1 MEPIRNLLLWPF
13 SILFRLV
20 TAIRNILYDKGF
32 ISSEEFGVPV
42 ICIGNITV
50 GGTGKTPHAEYIIS
64 LLRKEFRVALLSR
77 GYMRKSTGFRYVT
90 PSSSTADSGD
100 EPLQISR
107 KFTDIVVAVDTN
119 RINGI
124 QTILREHPKT
134 DIIILDDGF
143 QHRKVRP
150 GLSILLTDY
159 SRLMTRD
166 KLLPYGRLRESASQR
181 FRAGVIVVTKTPEN
195 ISDTEKLAIT
205 NELLTGEKQKVFFS
219 TIDYSALQP
228 VFDKAD
234 PVNLTSGD
242 QARTER
248 AAIIVTGIASPDP
261 LIKYLGKYFTEIRHL
276 RFPDH
281 HNFTWGDIEKIRK
294 TFEGMPFTEKMIVT
308 TEKDAVRFREFSN
321 IAGSLRKNLYCIPA
335 GVRFLNDDKREFD
348 KLILDYA
355 RKNK

>member
-1 MEPIRNLLLWPF
+1 MEPARNPLLWPF

-20 TAIRNILYDKGF
+20 TAIRNILYDKGI
-32 ISSEEFGVPV
+32 ISSEEFDVPV

-90 PSSSTADSGD
+90 PASSTAGSGD

-107 KFTDIVVAVDTN
+107 KFPDIVVAVDSN

-124 QTILREHPKT
+124 KTILREHPGT
-134 DIIILDDGF
+134 DVIILDDGF

-166 KLLPYGRLRESASQR
+166 KLLPYGRLRESPSQR
-181 FRAGVIVVTKTPEN
+181 LRAGVIVVTKTPEN
-195 ISDTEKLAIT
+195 ISDAEKIAIT

-219 TIDYSALQP
+219 AISYFGLQP
-228 VFDKAD
+228 VFENAD
-234 PVNLTSGD
+234 PGSQDTDGKDRN
-242 QARTER
+242 ER
-248 AAIIVTGIASPDP
+248 AALVVTGIASPDP
-261 LIKYLGKYFTEIRHL
+261 LIRYLEKHFSEIRHL

-281 HNFTWGDIEKIRK
+281 HNFTGGDIEKIRMAFK
-294 TFEGMPFTEKMIVT
+294 ETAMTDKIIIT

-321 IAGSLRKNLYCIPA
+321 IAASLKKHMYCIPA
-335 GVRFLNDDKREFD
+335 GVTFLNDDKREFD

>member
-1 MEPIRNLLLWPF
+1 MEPVRNPLLWPF

-20 TAIRNILYDKGF
+20 TAVRNILYDKGF
-32 ISSEEFGVPV
+32 ISSKKFSIPV

-77 GYMRKSTGFRYVT
+77 GYMRKSKGFRYVK
-90 PSSSTADSGD
+90 PSSSATDSGD

-107 KFTDIVVAVDTN
+107 KFPDIVVAVDSN

-124 QTILREHPKT
+124 KTILSDHPGT
-134 DIIILDDGF
+134 NVIILDDGF

-159 SRLMTRD
+159 SRLITRD
-166 KLLPYGRLRESASQR
+166 RLLPYGRLRESPSQR
-181 FRAGVIVVTKTPEN
+181 LRADMIVVTKTPEN
-195 ISDTEKLAIT
+195 ISDDEKLVIKS
-205 NELLTGEKQKVFFS
+205 ELQTGEEQKVFFS
-219 TIDYSALQP
+219 VIDYSSLQP
-228 VFDKAD
+228 VFEEAD
-234 PVNLTSGD
+234 PATLPNGPRE
-242 QARTER
+242 RTER
-248 AAIIVTGIASPDP
+248 AAIVVTGIASPDP
-261 LIKYLGKYFTEIRHL
+261 LIKYLEQYFTEIRHL

-281 HNFTWGDIEKIRK
+281 HNFTGGDIEKIK
-294 TFEGMPFTEKMIVT
+294 TAFEGLTLTEKIIIT
-308 TEKDAVRFREFSN
+308 TEKDAVRFREFPN
-321 IAGSLRKNLYCIPA
+321 IAGSLKKNMYCIPA
-335 GVRFLNDDKREFD
+335 GVRFPDDNKHEFD

>member
-1 MEPIRNLLLWPF
+1 METARNPLLWPF

-32 ISSEEFGVPV
+32 ISSEEFRIPV

-64 LLRKEFRVALLSR
+64 LLSKEFRVALLSR

-107 KFTDIVVAVDTN
+107 KFPDIVVAVDSN

-124 QTILREHPKT
+124 KTILREHPGT
-134 DIIILDDGF
+134 EVIILDDGF

-166 KLLPYGRLRESASQR
+166 KLLPYGRLRESPSQR
-181 FRAGVIVVTKTPEN
+181 IRAGVIVVTKTPEG
-195 ISDTEKLAIT
+195 ISDAEKKAIST
-205 NELLTGEKQKVFFS
+205 ELLTGEKQKVFFS
-219 TIDYSALQP
+219 AIYYSSLQP
-228 VFDKAD
+228 VFENAD
-234 PVNLTSGD
+234 PVNLTSGGQNSTD
-242 QARTER
+242 R
-248 AAIIVTGIASPDP
+248 AAIVVTGIASPDP
-261 LIKYLGKYFTEIRHL
+261 LINHLGNYFAEIRHM

-281 HNFTWGDIEKIRK
+281 HNFTEGNIERIRM
-294 TFEGMPFTEKMIVT
+294 TFEGMHLNEKMIIT
-308 TEKDAVRFREFSN
+308 TEKDAVRFREFPN
-321 IAGSLRKNLYCIPA
+321 IAGSLKKNMYFIPA
-335 GVRFLNDDKREFD
+335 GVSFLNNDKPEFD

>member
-1 MEPIRNLLLWPF
+1 MEPGRNPLLWPF

-32 ISSEEFGVPV
+32 ISSEEFGIPV

-90 PSSSTADSGD
+90 SSSSTADSGD

-107 KFTDIVVAVDTN
+107 KFPDILVAVDSD

-124 QTILREHPKT
+124 KTILRDHPGT
-134 DIIILDDGF
+134 DVIILDDGF

-159 SRLMTRD
+159 ARLMTRD
-166 KLLPYGRLRESASQR
+166 SLMPYGRLRESPSQR
-181 FRAGVIVVTKTPEN
+181 LRAGVIVVTKTPEN
-195 ISDTEKLAIT
+195 ISEAEKLAISD
-205 NELLTGEKQKVFFS
+205 ELITGEKQKVFFS
-219 TIDYSALQP
+219 AIEYSGLQP
-228 VFDKAD
+228 VFEKAD
-234 PVNLTSGD
+234 PVNLPADGKD
-242 QARTER
+242 MTER

-261 LIKYLGKYFTEIRHL
+261 LIKHLGKYFKEIRHL

-281 HNFTWGDIEKIRK
+281 HNFTGGDIEKIILA
-294 TFEGMPFTEKMIVT
+294 FEEMTMTDKMIIT
-308 TEKDAVRFREFSN
+308 TEKDAVRFREFTN
-321 IAGSLRKNLYCIPA
+321 IAGSLKKKLYFIPA
-335 GVRFLNDDKREFD
+335 GVSFLNNDNHEFD

>member
-1 MEPIRNLLLWPF
+1 MEPVRNPLLWPF

-20 TAIRNILYDKGF
+20 TAVRNILYDKGF
-32 ISSEEFGVPV
+32 ISSEKFSIPV

-90 PSSSTADSGD
+90 PSSSTTDSGD

-107 KFTDIVVAVDTN
+107 KFPGIVVAVDSK
-119 RINGI
+119 RVNGI
-124 QTILREHPKT
+124 KTILRDHPAT
-134 DIIILDDGF
+134 NVIILDDGF

-159 SRLMTRD
+159 SRLITRD
-166 KLLPYGRLRESASQR
+166 RLLPYGRLRESPSQR
-181 FRAGVIVVTKTPEN
+181 LRADVIVVTKTPEN
-195 ISDTEKLAIT
+195 ISDDEKVVIKS
-205 NELLTGEKQKVFFS
+205 ELQTGEEQKVFFS
-219 TIDYSALQP
+219 VIDYSSLQP
-228 VFDKAD
+228 VFEEAD
-234 PVNLTSGD
+234 PATLPNGPRE
-242 QARTER
+242 RTER
-248 AAIIVTGIASPDP
+248 AAIVVTGIASPDP
-261 LIKYLGKYFTEIRHL
+261 LIKYLEQYFTEIRHL

-281 HNFTWGDIEKIRK
+281 HNFTGGDIEKIK
-294 TFEGMPFTEKMIVT
+294 TAFEGLTLTEKIIIT
-308 TEKDAVRFREFSN
+308 TEKDAVRFREFPN
-321 IAGSLRKNLYCIPA
+321 IAGSLKKNMYCIPA
-335 GVRFLNDDKREFD
+335 GVRFPDDNKHEFD

>member
-1 MEPIRNLLLWPF
+1 MEPARNPLLWPF

-20 TAIRNILYDKGF
+20 TAIRNILYDTGF
-32 ISSEEFGVPV
+32 FSSEEFGIPV

-64 LLRKEFRVALLSR
+64 LLQKEFSVALLSR

-107 KFTDIVVAVDTN
+107 KFPQIVVAVDSN

-124 QTILREHPKT
+124 KTILREHPGT
-134 DIIILDDGF
+134 NVIILDDGF

-159 SRLMTRD
+159 ARLMTRD
-166 KLLPYGRLRESASQR
+166 RLLPYGRLRESPSQR
-181 FRAGVIVVTKTPEN
+181 LRAGVIVVTKTPEN
-195 ISDTEKLAIT
+195 ITDAEKLAIT

-219 TIDYSALQP
+219 AIDYYGLQP
-228 VFDKAD
+228 VFEDAD
-234 PVNLTSGD
+234 PVNLTSGGQD
-242 QARTER
+242 RTER

-261 LIKYLGKYFTEIRHL
+261 LIKYLGKYFTEIRHQ

-281 HNFTWGDIEKIRK
+281 HNFTGADIEKIRMAFK
-294 TFEGMPFTEKMIVT
+294 GMPFTEKMIIT

-321 IAGSLRKNLYCIPA
+321 IAGSLKKNLYCIPA
-335 GVRFLNDDKREFD
+335 GVRFLNDDKLEFD